1 MSKKKFS
8 EEFHKE
14 ARRQY
19 TVHQEA
25 ERLKAKIQQLDN
37 AKNPSTA
44 GYLLR
49 ENHTFK
55 PHDNTVIKMNLNR
68 IEEAEKSL
76 QQIEEKVKIDLES
89 AVLSNGKIK
98 AGRRTSHRFNE
109 DVISMLIELKTKLA
123 TTKSKLTLSSGQ
135 RPQISFRLIMHP

>member
-1 MSKKKFS
+1 MNHFCWKCHFLSCVKKKFS

-37 AKNPSTA
+37 ANNPSTA
-44 GYLLR
+44 GYLPR
-49 ENHTFK
+49 ENHTLK
-55 PHDNTVIKMNLNR
+55 PHDNIRYKNELKSNPR
-68 IEEAEKSL
+68 GGKSL

-98 AGRRTSHRFNE
+98 AETN
-109 DVISMLIELKTKLA
+109 VPQV
-123 TTKSKLTLSSGQ
+123 Q
-135 RPQISFRLIMHP
+135 RGCHFCVDQTQNQASYD